1 MARNGSTAHGM
12 NLWLAVFLG
21 GGLGSLARFGVSR
34 AVLALGLRGAFP
46 WSTLAANLLATAL
59 LAWLVLRLQPQL
71 EGRDALKAFVAAGF
85 CGGFSTFST
94 FSYENFLLLREGQ
107 HLLVAAN
114 IAISVVAGIALFHL
128 IARSA

>member
-1 MARNGSTAHGM
+1 M
-12 NLWLAVFLG
+12 NLWLAVFVG
-21 GGLGSLARFGVSR
+21 GGLGSVARFGLGR
-34 AVLALGLRGAFP
+34 TVLALGLRGAFP
-46 WSTLAANLLATAL
+46 WATLAANLLATAL

-71 EGRDALKAFVAAGF
+71 DGRDALKAFLAAGF

-107 HLLVAAN
+107 HLLAAAN
-114 IAISVVAGIALFHL
+114 IAVSVIAGVALFHL